1 MKRMVYLN
9 AEKAVKRAVSLKAS
23 LPLLRGV
30 YVANREIYKIGRR
43 KTSTLIN
50 NLVSEG
56 KLSNFHNPRTQ
67 RGGRLKTQ
75 EGIERMEKQSK
86 NKEKALKIRDDINFG
101 LKEIDRLVKT
111 TDDEASKAALIAIQA
126 QLTNKIEL
134 KQKALSNEINN
145 HLFLVLKLVKEKLN
159 AGYVDT
165 EELKSLLGILKD
177 CSAIVGLIGKTPL
190 VAQQFNNFNNS
201 NDKPEK
207 EKIQAIEVEIVSDN
221 ETKD

>member
-1 MKRMVYLN
+1 MVYLN
-9 AEKAVKRAVSLKAS
+9 AEKAVKRAISLKAS

-67 RGGRLKTQ
+67 RSGRLKTQ
-75 EGIERMEKQSK
+75 EGIERMERQSK
-86 NKEKALKIRDDINFG
+86 NKEKALKIRDDINLG

-111 TDDEASKAALIAIQA
+111 TDDEASKAVLMSIQA

-165 EELKSLLGILKD
+165 EELKNLLGILKD

-201 NDKPEK
+201 SDKSEK

>member
-1 MKRMVYLN
+1 MKKMAYLN
-9 AEKAVKRAVSLKAS
+9 AEKAVKRAISLKAS

-30 YVANREIYKIGRR
+30 YVANRKIYNLGRR
-43 KTSTLIN
+43 KTSALIN

-56 KLSNFHNPRTQ
+56 KLSNFHNPRAQ

-75 EGIERMEKQSK
+75 ESIGRMERQSK
-86 NKEKALKIRDDINFG
+86 NKEIALKIRDDINLG

-126 QLTNKIEL
+126 QLTSKIEL

-165 EELKSLLGILKD
+165 EELKNLLGILKD

-201 NDKPEK
+201 DNNADK
-207 EKIQAIEVEIVSDN
+207 EKIQAIEVEVVSND
-221 ETKD
+221 EAKD